1 MLNKIS
7 WSFVQKDF
15 LGWSPR
21 QDGHS
26 FHSLI
31 FMVDK
36 TFFSFFDKFIFWG
49 GRSRVT
55 RMRMN
60 VCFQCVGEFLQDVRW
75 NTIISGQK
83 SESKTKN
90 HWKKMWS
97 YRTAR
102 KSGTEAH
109 VKGVYYFYVR
119 LSPRVPHGAL
129 TLIFFSSP
137 FLFFFFDSRHGI
149 YTEKEEVLVVSN
161 ISHVKHEI
169 R

>member
-15 LGWSPR
+15 LVWSPR
-21 QDGHS
+21 QDTHS

-36 TFFSFFDKFIFWG
+36 TFFLFFDKLIFWG

-60 VCFQCVGEFLQDVRW
+60 VCVQCVGEFLQDVRW

-83 SESKTKN
+83 ASQKQKN
-90 HWKKMWS
+90 HWKKMWC
-97 YRTAR
+97 YCAAR

-109 VKGVYYFYVR
+109 VKDVYYFYVR

-129 TLIFFSSP
+129 TLIFF
-137 FLFFFFDSRHGI
+137 FFAVSIFFSLTRA
-149 YTEKEEVLVVSN
+149 TEFTRKRRKFS
-161 ISHVKHEI
+161 
-169 R
+169 

>member
-7 WSFVQKDF
+7 WSFVHKDF
-15 LGWSPR
+15 LVWSPR
-21 QDGHS
+21 QDTHS

-36 TFFSFFDKFIFWG
+36 TFFLFFDKFIFWG

-60 VCFQCVGEFLQDVRW
+60 VCVQCVGEFLQDVRW

-83 SESKTKN
+83 SESKTKKN
-90 HWKKMWS
+90 HWKKMWC
-97 YRTAR
+97 YRAAR
-102 KSGTEAH
+102 KSGTQAH

-129 TLIFFSSP
+129 TLIFF
-137 FLFFFFDSRHGI
+137 FFAVSIFFSLTRA
-149 YTEKEEVLVVSN
+149 TEFTRKRKNFS
-161 ISHVKHEI
+161 
-169 R
+169 

>member
-7 WSFVQKDF
+7 WSFIQKDF
-15 LGWSPR
+15 LVWSPR
-21 QDGHS
+21 QDTHS

-36 TFFSFFDKFIFWG
+36 TFFLFFDKFIFWG

-55 RMRMN
+55 RMRMS
-60 VCFQCVGEFLQDVRW
+60 VCVQCVGEFLQDVRW

-83 SESKTKN
+83 KRVKN
-90 HWKKMWS
+90 KKITEKKMWS
-97 YRTAR
+97 YRAAR

-149 YTEKEEVLVVSN
+149 YPEKGGSSRSL
-161 ISHVKHEI
+161 KY
-169 R
+169 